1 MTTRGRNRIRRGPRR
16 IRRTLVLGLVGAA
29 LAVAGAS
36 AAFAGTIH
44 NQASPNWAGWVALAV
59 PRSQRL
65 ADHFTTVNG
74 SWVQPAA
81 TCSSARS
88 TFAAF
93 WVGLGGYSL
102 HSKALEQI
110 GSEADCDRQGQ
121 LFYYAWYEL
130 VPRPPVT
137 IHKLRITP
145 GDAISASVHVSSN
158 TVKVSLTDLTTGKSF
173 TKTLTMRS
181 PNPDTSAADWITEAP
196 SNCNGD
202 NRCKPLLLTDFG
214 QIPFTSASAAS
225 IGYGGRHSGSIDDPQ
240 WDHGE
245 IVLSSNGSLT
255 YSPRDQSYALPSL
268 LGLNGSFTVEYGAG
282 GATGPTGPSGPSGA
296 SGSTGSTGTSG
307 SGA

>member
-1 MTTRGRNRIRRGPRR
+1 MTTRRQHRIRRRPHR
-16 IRRTLVLGLVGAA
+16 IRRTLVLGVVGAA
-29 LAVAGAS
+29 LAIAGAT

-59 PRSQRL
+59 PRSHRL

-81 TCSSARS
+81 TCASAHS

-137 IHKLRITP
+137 IHTVKITP
-145 GDAISASVHVSSN
+145 GDSITASVHVSAN
-158 TVKVSLTDLTTGKSF
+158 TVKVALTDLTTGRSF
-173 TKTLTMRS
+173 RKKFVMHS

-196 SNCNGD
+196 SNCNGV
-202 NRCKPLLLTDFG
+202 NRCRPLLLSNFG
-214 QIPFTSASAAS
+214 QVPFTSASATS
-225 IGYGGRHSGSIDDPQ
+225 IGYGGRHTGSIDDPQ

-245 IVLSSNGSLT
+245 IVLSSSGSLT
-255 YSPRDQSYALPSL
+255 YTPRDQSYALPSL
-268 LGLNGSFTVEYGAG
+268 LGLDGAFTVQYGPS
-282 GATGPTGPSGPSGA
+282 GATGVTGATGPSGPTGPSGTAGTGA
-296 SGSTGSTGTSG
+296 
-307 SGA
+307 

>member
-1 MTTRGRNRIRRGPRR
+1 VITRRPHRTTIKAHRL
-16 IRRTLVLGLVGAA
+16 RRTLVLGLVGAA
-29 LAVAGAS
+29 LAVAGAT

-44 NQASPNWAGWVALAV
+44 NQASPNWAGWVALA
-59 PRSQRL
+59 PARSHRL

-81 TCSSARS
+81 TCASAHS

-110 GSEADCDRQGQ
+110 GSEADCDRQGD

-137 IHKLRITP
+137 IHTVKIRP
-145 GDAISASVHVSSN
+145 GDAITASVHVSSN
-158 TVKVSLTDLTTGKSF
+158 TVKASLTDLTTGKSF
-173 TKTLTMRS
+173 TKTFVMRR
-181 PNPDTSAADWITEAP
+181 PQPDTSAADWITEAP
-196 SNCNGD
+196 SNCNGV
-202 NRCKPLLLTDFG
+202 NHCRPLLLTNFG
-214 QIPFTSASAAS
+214 QVPFTSASATS
-225 IGYGGRHSGSIDDPQ
+225 IGYGGRHTGSIDDPL
-240 WDHGE
+240 WNHGE

-268 LGLNGSFTVEYGAG
+268 LGLDGSFTVHYGAS
-282 GATGPTGPSGPSGA
+282 GATGPTGA
-296 SGSTGSTGTSG
+296 TGTSG
-307 SGA
+307 PTGPTGTAGTGG

>member
-1 MTTRGRNRIRRGPRR
+1 VTTRRPHPIRRRSQR
-16 IRRTLVLGLVGAA
+16 IRRTLALALVGAA
-29 LAVAGAS
+29 LAIAGAT

-65 ADHFTTVNG
+65 ANHFTTVNG
-74 SWVQPAA
+74 AWVQPAA
-81 TCSSARS
+81 TCVRSHS

-137 IHKLRITP
+137 IHTVRISP
-145 GDAISASVHVSSN
+145 GDSISASVHVSSN
-158 TVKVSLTDLTTGKSF
+158 NVKVSLTDLTNGKSF
-173 TKTLTMRS
+173 TKKFVMSS

-196 SNCNGD
+196 SNCNGA
-202 NRCKPLLLTDFG
+202 NRCRPLLLTDFG
-214 QIPFTSASAAS
+214 QIPFTSSSATS
-225 IGYGGRHSGSIDDPQ
+225 IGYGGRHTGSIDDPQ

-268 LGLNGSFTVEYGAG
+268 LGLDGSFTVKY
-282 GATGPTGPSGPSGA
+282 GPSGA
-296 SGSTGSTGTSG
+296 TGVTGVTGASGPIGATGTTG
-307 SGA
+307 TGA